1 MKNAQME
8 ASDIFSSMSTVSIV
22 YGIILIIIAMF
33 LFTNTGQTYMF
44 ATTLLG
50 IYLLVKG
57 LIDFV
62 AVFNT
67 RNENRVGILLSSAVY
82 VLAGFFVVMN
92 PLFSGT
98 FLVTFILYIIAFS
111 FVFGGV
117 VSFFSDAKVMGIVN
131 IAIGVLMFFS
141 PQIFAWGLVWLI
153 AMVILL
159 GGIFTI
165 IFGAMANSVSRE
177 IKEG

>member
-1 MKNAQME
+1 MNNAQRE
-8 ASDIFSSMSTVSIV
+8 VSGIFSSMSTISIV
-22 YGIILIIIAMF
+22 YGIILIIISMF
-33 LFTNTGQTYMF
+33 LFANVGETYMF

-67 RNENRVGILLSSAVY
+67 QNEHRGGILLASVVY
-82 VLAGFFVVMN
+82 ALAGFFVVMN

-98 FLVTFILYIIAFS
+98 FLVTFILYIVAFS

-117 VSFFSDAKVMGIVN
+117 VSLFSDAKMMGFVN
-131 IAIGVLMFFS
+131 IVIGCLMFFS
-141 PQIFAWGLVWLI
+141 PQIFATGFVWVL
-153 AMVILL
+153 AFMILL

-165 IFGAMANSVSRE
+165 IFGAMANSVSRA
-177 IKEG
+177 IKQG